1 MLDLSVIVVNYNTS
15 TFLRDCLQS
24 VFEQTRGLDY
34 EVIVVDNASWD
45 GSRELLQREFPKVR
59 TIFNSENK
67 GFAAANN
74 QAIRVAQGRY
84 VLLLNS
90 DTRVLDGAI
99 QKTFHFMEEHA
110 EASIVGC
117 KLLNSDGTLQPS
129 CMSFPTV
136 WNLFSEAFFLYILF
150 RRTRLFGAYHMTYFD
165 YDTVRP
171 VDIVKGA
178 FMMLR
183 REVSEGVG
191 LFDEAYFMYTEET
204 DLCYRAKQKG
214 FQAFFFPFARIIHFG
229 GGSIDN
235 KLQFFEQFHRTQIYF
250 IKKNFTGLR
259 KYLGVF
265 LKEVGIAVRVPAY
278 FLAGLLT
285 WNPQLL
291 RKSSN
296 YLIVFLRSLR

>member
-15 TFLRDCLQS
+15 TFLRNCLQS

-45 GSRELLQREFPKVR
+45 GSREMLQHEFPKVR

-99 QKTFHFMEEHA
+99 QETFHFMEEHR

-136 WNLFSEAFFLYILF
+136 WNLFVESSFLYLVF
-150 RRTRLFGAYHMTYFD
+150 PRTKLFGRYHMSYFN
-165 YDTVRP
+165 YDTIET
-171 VDIVKGA
+171 VDFVTGA
-178 FMMLR
+178 FMMIR
-183 REVSEGVG
+183 RAVFESVG
-191 LFDEAYFMYTEET
+191 LFDESYFMYTEET
-204 DLCYRAKQKG
+204 DLCYRAKQHG
-214 FQAFFFPFARIIHFG
+214 FNVCFIPWTTIVHYGR
-229 GGSIDN
+229 GSIDSTDRFLEQVHQTQ
-235 KLQFFEQFHRTQIYF
+235 LQFV
-250 IKKNFTGLR
+250 R
-259 KYLGVF
+259 KHFRGMRKFLGIV
-265 LKEVGIAVRVPAY
+265 LKEVGIAVRIPTY
-278 FLAGLLT
+278 FLVGLFT
-285 WNPQLL
+285 FDSTLL
-291 RKSSN
+291 RKSRS
-296 YLIVFLRSLR
+296 YLRVLFNILR

>member
-1 MLDLSVIVVNYNTS
+1 MLDLSVIVVNYNTN

-24 VFEQTRGLDY
+24 VFEQTEGIDY
-34 EVIVVDNASWD
+34 ELIVVDNASSD
-45 GSRELLQREFPKVR
+45 GSRELLQNEFPQVR

-90 DTRVLDGAI
+90 DTRVLDGAV
-99 QKTFHFMEEHA
+99 QKTFHFMEDHK

-117 KLLNSDGTLQPS
+117 RLLNADGTLQPS

-136 WNLFSEAFFLYILF
+136 WNLFSEAFFFYILF
-150 RRTRLFGAYHMTYFD
+150 RRTKLFGAYHMTYFD

-178 FMMLR
+178 FMMFR
-183 REVSEGVG
+183 REVFENVG
-191 LFDEAYFMYTEET
+191 LFDESYFMYTEET

-214 FQAFFFPFARIIHFG
+214 YQTFFFPLARIIHFG
-229 GGSIDN
+229 GGSIDS
-235 KLQFFEQFHRTQIYF
+235 KRQFFEQFHRTQIYF

-259 KYLGVF
+259 KYLGLF
-265 LKEVGIAVRVPAY
+265 FKEAGIAVRVPAY
-278 FLAGLLT
+278 FLVGSLT
-285 WNPQLL
+285 WNSELL
-291 RKSSN
+291 RKSFD
-296 YLIVFLRSLR
+296 YLVVLLRSLR